1 MANDKYYGYSPKPK
15 KGSIG
20 VPYGNDNRL
29 DRVNPYEFKKG
40 MDYELTSLGCSRL
53 RESTIKER
61 EMATEKVIKNLTA
74 THPSYYSALVHYNTE
89 YRNSTTQK
97 KT

>member
-1 MANDKYYGYSPKPK
+1 MANDKFYGYSPKPK

-40 MDYELTSLGCSRL
+40 MDYELSTMCISRL
-53 RESTIKER
+53 
-61 EMATEKVIKNLTA
+61 N
-74 THPSYYSALVHYNTE
+74 
-89 YRNSTTQK
+89 
-97 KT
+97 